1 MGYGI
6 TRDELQEIV
15 SSITNY
21 NLDERDVV
29 AVSDKIV
36 HLLFSRHSDLLK
48 IVQASS
54 LDPKCAKQASS
65 QT

>member
-1 MGYGI
+1 MK
-6 TRDELQEIV
+6 QC
-15 SSITNY
+15 
-21 NLDERDVV
+21 DVV

-36 HLLFSRHSDLLK
+36 HLLFSQHSDLLK